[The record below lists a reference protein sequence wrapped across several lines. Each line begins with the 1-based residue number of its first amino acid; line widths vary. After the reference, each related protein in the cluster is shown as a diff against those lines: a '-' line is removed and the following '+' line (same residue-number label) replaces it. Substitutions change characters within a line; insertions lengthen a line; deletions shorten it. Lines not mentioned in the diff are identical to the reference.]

1 MSSLDEYQNLGKDL
15 SGYVAA
21 VRTNSG
27 ALGLQE
33 AFKSGGKLFD
43 VMQMLDKKE
52 REIHNY
58 EDQLLKAFDPENPG
72 EITRDYVNKRAAEN
86 GVELAEIKLL
96 KDRLSDLSSAVGQ
109 KTSGFAMTRAVNE
122 FSEGIE
128 KHEKVSKR
136 FFSTFAS
143 FIGSVFKGKD

>member
-15 SGYVAA
+15 GGYIAA
-21 VRTNSG
+21 VKTNSG

-52 REIHNY
+52 KEIRNY
-58 EDQLLKAFDPENPG
+58 EDQLLKAFDPQNPG
-72 EITRDYVNKRAAEN
+72 EITLDYVNKRTAEN

-96 KDRLSDLSSAVGQ
+96 KDRLSDLSVVTDSLISSSIS
-109 KTSGFAMTRAVNE
+109 TSMSNSSSSPT
-122 FSEGIE
+122 
-128 KHEKVSKR
+128 
-136 FFSTFAS
+136 
-143 FIGSVFKGKD
+143 